1 MYIYEIILRFS
12 SSCMPIFVSCVFVF
26 IKNAYKVIYIK
37 QYILAYII
45 SQSYRNC
52 FFDLNIRKFNIII
65 TILSNYNNIY

>member
-26 IKNAYKVIYIK
+26 IKNAYKVM
-37 QYILAYII
+37 YILAYII